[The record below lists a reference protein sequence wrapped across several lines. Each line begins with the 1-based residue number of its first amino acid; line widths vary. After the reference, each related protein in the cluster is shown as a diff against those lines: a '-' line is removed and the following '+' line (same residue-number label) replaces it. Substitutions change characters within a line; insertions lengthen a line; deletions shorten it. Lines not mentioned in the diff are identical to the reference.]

1 VSVESSLVGSQAEA
15 MRARG
20 VRLMSVGT
28 ATSVAIPLAL
38 APIWGRIFPVSD
50 FATASLIQ
58 VVPGLVTSW
67 AALTYQAAIQT
78 PDAEADAVTLVALSL
93 SLVAIVTMIA
103 AGAVF
108 MAGGTL
114 VRLVRSPLL
123 ADWLW
128 AIPVLILANGVRL
141 VVDQWMIR
149 RGMLGELGWS
159 MVVSTLVGAIFTAL
173 GLLDAFP
180 GNSVAAGIVAGVS
193 AGALW
198 RLSRSRVW
206 HELRTQR
213 PSTSE
218 VVAVARQFRNFPRDG
233 VVGSAVTNIGLQ
245 LPQVLLSRFFGPDV
259 AGQYARAIVL
269 IGVPASV
276 LGQPIAAS
284 FTGAAGLA
292 FRTRGTCRPEVERAL
307 KRLASLLAPA
317 YIVLGLLAPFLLPFV
332 LGPSWAQAGLLAQ
345 PMVLS
350 MMAITICGPFG
361 VVLLFAN
368 RTGVNLL
375 WQLGWLAVG
384 VLGLLAGI
392 RAGSPVTALW
402 GHAIANC
409 ISYLIYLMLAWRYSA
424 AKVVG
429 RALPAGD

>member
-1 VSVESSLVGSQAEA
+1 
-15 MRARG
+15 
-20 VRLMSVGT
+20 MSVGT
-28 ATSVAIPLAL
+28 ATSVVIPLAL
-38 APIWGRIFPVSD
+38 APIWGRVFPVSD
-50 FATASLIQ
+50 FATASLVQ

-67 AALTYQAAIQT
+67 AALAYHTAIQT
-78 PDAEADAVTLVALSL
+78 PESEGDAVALVALSL
-93 SLVAIVTMIA
+93 SLVAVVTLIA
-103 AGAVF
+103 TGAVLVAGA
-108 MAGGTL
+108 AL
-114 VRLVRSPLL
+114 VRLLRSPLL

-159 MVVSTLVGAIFTAL
+159 MVVSTLAGAVFTAL
-173 GLLDAFP
+173 GLVDAFP
-180 GNSVAAGIVAGVS
+180 GNSVAAGIVAGVA

-198 RLSRSRVW
+198 RLARSRLW
-206 HELRTQR
+206 GELRSRR

-233 VVGSAVTNIGLQ
+233 VLGSAVTNIGLQ

-259 AGQYARAIVL
+259 AGQYARANVL

-284 FTGAAGLA
+284 FTGSAGEA
-292 FRTRGTCRPEVERAL
+292 FRATGTCRSDLVRAFT
-307 KRLASLLAPA
+307 RLAGLLVPA
-317 YIVLGLLAPFLLPFV
+317 YLGLGLLAPFLLPFF
-332 LGPSWAQAGLLAQ
+332 LGPSWTQAGLLAQ

-350 MMAITICGPFG
+350 MMATTVCGPLG

-375 WQLGWLAVG
+375 WQLAWLAAG
-384 VLGLLAGI
+384 LLGLFVGI
-392 RAGSPVTALW
+392 RAGSPVSALW
-402 GHAIANC
+402 GHAIANG
-409 ISYLIYLMLAWRYSA
+409 ISYGVYVMLAFHYSQ
-424 AKVVG
+424 AKVAG
-429 RALPAGD
+429 GTQRAGE